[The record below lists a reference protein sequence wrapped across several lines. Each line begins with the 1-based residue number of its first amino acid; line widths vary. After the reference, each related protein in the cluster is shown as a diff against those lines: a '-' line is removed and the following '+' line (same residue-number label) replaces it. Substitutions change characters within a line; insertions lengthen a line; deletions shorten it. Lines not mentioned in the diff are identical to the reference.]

1 MTAEKTDFIE
11 CVIYDVDGVL
21 FDSLE
26 ANGRL
31 YNKIVTS
38 IGRPPLSPDELHYCH
53 THTVYEAIN
62 HLFRHD
68 REMEHK
74 ALEFLKEVDL
84 RDFIAYLK
92 MEPHLMETLE
102 ALKER
107 HMKTAICT
115 NRTTSMRHVMDR
127 FNLWP
132 YFDTLVT
139 ALDVKHPK
147 PHPGSVHKILETL
160 NVDKDRTLY
169 IGDSEVDRETA
180 LTSGVRF
187 IAYKNEEIAV
197 DGLVLNDHLDL
208 LELLSADYSRS
219 RG

>member
-1 MTAEKTDFIE
+1 MTVEKTDFIE

-21 FDSLE
+21 FDSLD

-31 YNKIVTS
+31 YNKIAES

-84 RDFIAYLK
+84 RDFIVYLK

-102 ALKER
+102 ALRER
-107 HMKTAICT
+107 RIKTAICT

-160 NVDKDRTLY
+160 NVDKERTLY

-197 DGLVLNDHLDL
+197 DGLILNDHLDL
-208 LELLSADYSRS
+208 LGLLSAAHS

>member
-1 MTAEKTDFIE
+1 MTVEKADFIE

-21 FDSLE
+21 FDSLD

-38 IGRPPLSPDELHYCH
+38 VGRGPLSPDELRYCH

-62 HLFRHD
+62 HLFRLD
-68 REMEHK
+68 KDLERK

-84 RDFIAYLK
+84 KEFIAFLK

-102 ALKER
+102 ALRER
-107 HMKTAICT
+107 KIKTAICT
-115 NRTTSMRHVMDR
+115 NRTTSMKHVMDR

-132 YFDTLVT
+132 YFDTMVT

-160 NVDKDRTLY
+160 NADRERTLFL
-169 IGDSEVDRETA
+169 GDSEVDRDTA
-180 LTSGVRF
+180 LTAGVKF

-197 DGLVLNDHLDL
+197 DGLINDHLDL
-208 LELLSADYSRS
+208 LGFLSADCFRS